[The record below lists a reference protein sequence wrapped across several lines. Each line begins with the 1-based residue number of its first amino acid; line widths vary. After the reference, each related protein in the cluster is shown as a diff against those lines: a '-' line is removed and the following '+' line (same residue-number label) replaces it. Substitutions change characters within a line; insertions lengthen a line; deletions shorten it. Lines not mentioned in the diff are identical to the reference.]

1 MPGVLH
7 ERVLDSFNHPR
18 LIQLERRR
26 AFLVVS
32 ILLRDG
38 LMSLGEPGAWRY
50 KRTNGALTTAC
61 WCLAFS
67 AVQDGDVEA
76 VGSRA
81 LESTTPLLRRFG

>member
-1 MPGVLH
+1 
-7 ERVLDSFNHPR
+7 
-18 LIQLERRR
+18 
-26 AFLVVS
+26 
-32 ILLRDG
+32 
-38 LMSLGEPGAWRY
+38 MSLGEPGAWRY